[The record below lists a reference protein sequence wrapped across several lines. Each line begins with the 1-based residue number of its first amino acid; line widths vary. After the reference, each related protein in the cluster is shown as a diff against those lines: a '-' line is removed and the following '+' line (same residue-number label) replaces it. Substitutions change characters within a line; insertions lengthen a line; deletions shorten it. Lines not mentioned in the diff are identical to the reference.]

1 MQLATE
7 KSLQNRTLADIS
19 GALPPKLISGEIRV
33 VDAERALGA
42 AE

>member
-7 KSLQNRTLADIS
+7 KSLQNKTRADIS
-19 GALPPKLISGEIRV
+19 GALLPTLISGEIRV
-33 VDAERALGA
+33 VDAEPALGA